1 MGVRNISFTPYPK
14 KNWVGFTLVEMEND
28 LTRDQEA
35 NFSEDK
41 SGIAPPS
48 DDDSSYVA

>member
-14 KNWVGFTLVEMEND
+14 KWVGFTLVEMEND

-41 SGIAPPS
+41 SGAPPS
-48 DDDSSYVA
+48 DDDSS

>member
-41 SGIAPPS
+41 SGTPPS
-48 DDDSSYVA
+48 DDDSS